1 MERLF
6 TRSWSMRH
14 NGFDPSLVSRQ
25 RAFEQLSQF
34 ERISRGFGDAA
45 PHLEELRTL
54 ALVFDLNPADLSF
67 VELWRALRPML
78 LETSRL
84 QGALEV

>member
-1 MERLF
+1 
-6 TRSWSMRH
+6 MRPT
-14 NGFDPSLVSRQ
+14 GFDPSLVSRQ

-34 ERISRGFGDAA
+34 ERISRGFGDSA
-45 PHLEELRTL
+45 PHLDELRTL